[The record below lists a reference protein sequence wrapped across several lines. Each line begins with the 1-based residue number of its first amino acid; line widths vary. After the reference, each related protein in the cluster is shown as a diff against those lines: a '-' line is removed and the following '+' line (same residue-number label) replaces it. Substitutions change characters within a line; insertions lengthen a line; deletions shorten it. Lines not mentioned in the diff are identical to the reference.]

1 MDYFGILRTTSPR
14 LLAALRDEGILQ
26 VLVPPKGSQSALFVY
41 LELLRTAERDQEL
54 VVHECV
60 TKTLVTHICD

>member
-1 MDYFGILRTTSPR
+1 MDYFGILRTTTPR

-26 VLVPPKGSQSALFVY
+26 VLVPPKSSQSALFVY
-41 LELLRTAERDQEL
+41 LELLRTAERDQDF

-60 TKTLVTHICD
+60 TKTLVTHIFE